1 MIKKKRKW
9 SHTDKWSS
17 LLYVAP
23 ERALFYIKN
32 LQNKTKFIH
41 SYARNELKNL
51 SIESEDFLSNFNIY
65 TNVIVVFNGLILTH
79 FEIMLTD
86 INIPQNSIG
95 SVLIVET
102 MSQLDNT
109 YLELK
114 LKNIKISNRFLKS
127 DFDQI
132 FYSENKNLV

>member
-1 MIKKKRKW
+1 
-9 SHTDKWSS
+9 
-17 LLYVAP
+17 
-23 ERALFYIKN
+23 
-32 LQNKTKFIH
+32 
-41 SYARNELKNL
+41 
-51 SIESEDFLSNFNIY
+51 
-65 TNVIVVFNGLILTH
+65 VIVVFNGLILTH